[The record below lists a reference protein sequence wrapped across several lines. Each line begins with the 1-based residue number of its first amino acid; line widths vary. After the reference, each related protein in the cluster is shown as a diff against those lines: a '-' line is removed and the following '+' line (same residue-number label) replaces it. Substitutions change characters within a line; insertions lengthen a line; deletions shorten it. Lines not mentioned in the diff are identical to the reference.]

1 MGRGRK
7 KTSNKSTPYLNLKGL
22 KTKSYEPENYENI
35 NPEDLSDDE
44 IDACKYTTY
53 FIYYFLIIL
62 YINYF

>member
-44 IDACKYTTY
+44 IDACKYLQH
-53 FIYYFLIIL
+53 ILSNILIIA
-62 YINYF
+62 